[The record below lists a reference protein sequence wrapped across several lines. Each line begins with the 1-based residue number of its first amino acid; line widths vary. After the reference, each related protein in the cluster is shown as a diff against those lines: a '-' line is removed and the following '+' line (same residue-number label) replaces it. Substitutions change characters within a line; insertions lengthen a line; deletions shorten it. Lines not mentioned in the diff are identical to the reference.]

1 MNDRSRLR
9 RIGRLLRHALFG
21 LLAFAFAVVVLTIG
35 LLLTD
40 TVTAP
45 AWVQDAANER
55 IKSAIG
61 DSDVSTGKITL
72 AFDPFKFGL
81 VFHIHEVALTDR
93 KGMPLADLRDIR
105 VKADVIGLLDGNL
118 EIEDVAASEI
128 DIWLPFTSVEDA
140 AAGESSSGS
149 AESEAPS
156 VRGRTFRNP
165 ALVLDALN
173 RGVGRKLSA
182 VSIAR
187 LDVRSQIDERR
198 GWSVRNGLIAI
209 DRGQNG
215 ISAEADFEVGRDG
228 GEMMPLSVSVSS
240 VSGASGTSIKV
251 DLTEVDVL
259 GFARRL
265 FGTDVPG
272 ATGIPATASLAAD
285 FNQQGTMTQA
295 NASIRIGA
303 VSVDLPEE
311 DGFGPLE
318 IRFADG
324 QIEFD
329 PESGRF
335 AITSFAVDSSAGL
348 INAKGHAYLN
358 GGGLG
363 APVVEGS
370 LKFEDSIVDLPGVF
384 EAPLRNLVGIV
395 DFRLGLSPLVLE
407 VMRLSLKE
415 SEATLTAK
423 ASISSTEDGWD
434 IRSDFHADNLPRSEL
449 IAMWPIPLVTN
460 TREWMSRNFIE
471 GNVYDVNGALRIE
484 PGSRPELLV
493 TYKFAGMRLNF
504 LGELPP
510 VEDGAGYGV
519 ITLDDAFV
527 SLDKG
532 VIALPDSELIDLS
545 GSRLTIPDSNDP
557 RVPAR
562 IGLDVAGPI
571 IPILSVLNRPPL
583 TLLDRGGIRG
593 DFATGLASGE
603 AELSFPLLK
612 NLALEDVEVAV
623 SGALENVVA
632 ADLFGGKT
640 FRADRLEISADSAA
654 LSVSGDGRLGI
665 LPISGAW
672 TKRYAGGNGGGSE
685 LSGSMELSEKFLEEF
700 GIDLPGDPISGVG
713 TASFAMDSES
723 ESEPTFTIMS
733 DLRGLSS
740 DLPAL
745 NWSKLRGDE
754 GTLVVEGVLS
764 EPMVLDRIALS
775 SNGLT
780 AAGTARMREGGGLER
795 AEFEYF
801 RIDDW
806 LDISLELRG
815 GKSLAITGGFLDSSL
830 VEPAGNAPGAGA
842 DGGGRPVTVDLDR
855 VKISDSIE
863 LSDFTGDLSFGG
875 GVEGRYSASI
885 NGRARIIGTIAPY
898 EGGSDINIQSDN
910 AGDVLRASGI
920 IRNLYDGSL
929 RMRILPTGGKGNYRG
944 RMVIDESRVKDMPAL
959 GELLNYVSIVGIID
973 QLVGEGIHFS
983 EVTADFEIGED
994 GVEVTQGIAI
1004 GSSIGITMVG
1014 NYDLTSER
1022 MDMEGMVTPFFALNQ
1037 LVDAIT
1043 PLPNLFGIKKGEG
1056 FGGIYFTMSGPA
1068 ANPDVQ
1074 IDPSSVLTP
1083 GVLNRIFRQ

>member
-1 MNDRSRLR
+1 M
-9 RIGRLLRHALFG
+9 
-21 LLAFAFAVVVLTIG
+21 AFAVAVVALTIG

-40 TVTAP
+40 TVTVP

-55 IKSAIG
+55 IKNAIG
-61 DSDVSTGKITL
+61 GSDVSTGKITL

-81 VFHIHEVALTDR
+81 VLHIHEVALTDR
-93 KGMPLADLRDIR
+93 EGMPLVDLRDIR
-105 VKADVIGLLDGNL
+105 VKAGVVGLLDGNV
-118 EIEDVAASEI
+118 EIEDVAANEI
-128 DIWLPFTSVEDA
+128 DIWLLSESAETA
-140 AAGESSSGS
+140 AADESSSDPVGPEVLPVQRLMS
-149 AESEAPS
+149 L
-156 VRGRTFRNP
+156 NP
-165 ALVLDALN
+165 APVLDALN
-173 RGVGRKLSA
+173 TGVGRKLSTIS
-182 VSIAR
+182 VAR

-198 GWSVRNGLIAI
+198 GWSVRNGMIAL
-209 DRGQNG
+209 DRSQSG

-228 GEMMPLSVSVSS
+228 GETMPLSVSVSS
-240 VSGASGTSIKV
+240 VSGAAGTSIMV

-259 GFARRL
+259 GVARRL

-272 ATGIPATASLAAD
+272 ASGIPATVSLAAD
-285 FNQQGTMTQA
+285 FSPQGTMTEA
-295 NASIRIGA
+295 NASFGIGA
-303 VSVDLPEE
+303 VSVELQGE
-311 DGFGPLE
+311 DGSEPLE

-324 QIEFD
+324 RVEFD
-329 PESGRF
+329 PESERF
-335 AITSFAVDSSAGL
+335 AITSLAVNSNAGS
-348 INAKGHAYLN
+348 INAEGYAYLN
-358 GGGLG
+358 GEGSV
-363 APVVEGS
+363 APAIEGS
-370 LKFEDSIVDLPGVF
+370 LKIEDSIVDVPGVF
-384 EAPLRNLVGIV
+384 EAPIENLIGVL
-395 DFRLGLSPLVLE
+395 DFRLGLSPLNLE

-415 SEATLTAK
+415 SETTLTAK
-423 ASISSTEDGWD
+423 ANISLTEDGWSL
-434 IRSDFHADNLPRSEL
+434 RSDFHADKLPRSEL
-449 IAMWPIPLVTN
+449 IAMWPIPLVSN

-493 TYKFAGMRLNF
+493 TYKFSGMRLNY

-532 VIALPDSELIDLS
+532 VIALPDSDLIDLS

-557 RVPAR
+557 YVPAR
-562 IGLDVAGPI
+562 IGLDVVGPI

-583 TLLDRGGIRG
+583 TLLDRGGIRS

-603 AELSFPLLK
+603 AELRFPLLK

-623 SGALENVVA
+623 SGSLENVVA

-640 FRADRLEISADSAA
+640 FRADRLEIGADSAA

-672 TKRYAGGNGGGSE
+672 TKRYAGENGGGSE
-685 LSGSMELSEKFLEEF
+685 LSGNMELSEKFLEEF

-713 TASFAMDSES
+713 TASFAMSSES
-723 ESEPTFTIMS
+723 ESEPTFTITS

-745 NWSKLRGDE
+745 NWRKFQEDE
-754 GTLVVEGVLS
+754 GSLVVEGVLS
-764 EPMVLDRIALS
+764 EPMALDRIALT

-780 AAGTARMREGGGLER
+780 AAGTARMREGGGLEQ

-815 GKSLAITGGFLDSSL
+815 GESLAITGGFLDSSL
-830 VEPAGNAPGAGA
+830 VEPAGSDSGDGA
-842 DGGGRPVTVDLDR
+842 DGGGRPVSVNLDR

-863 LSDFTGDLSFGG
+863 LSDFNGELNFGG
-875 GVEGRYSASI
+875 GVEGRYSAAI
-885 NGRARIIGTIAPY
+885 NGRARIVGTISPY
-898 EGGSDINIQSDN
+898 EGGSAINIQSEN
-910 AGDVLRASGI
+910 AGDVMRASGI
-920 IRNLYDGSL
+920 IRNLYDGSF
-929 RMRILPTGGKGNYRG
+929 RMRLLPTGGKGNYRG
-944 RMVIDESRVKDMPAL
+944 RIIIDGSRVKDMPAL

-973 QLVGEGIHFS
+973 QLRGEGIHFS
-983 EVTADFEIGED
+983 EVTADFEIGDE
-994 GVEVTQGIAI
+994 GVEVLQGIAI
-1004 GSSIGITMVG
+1004 GSSIGITMAG

-1068 ANPDVQ
+1068 AEPDVQ